1 MNTYKSVVLGLVV
14 VVVLGGVYMLS
25 SSGSPA
31 PSGAS
36 TVGSVS
42 STTSGNVDTQGGTQR
57 VAITAK
63 SGYNPKISTA
73 KAGMPTKLIM
83 KTDGTY
89 DCSSS
94 VNIRSLN
101 IQKTLPATGETEI
114 DLGTPKAGDT
124 IVGLCSMAMY
134 NFQVKFE

>member
-1 MNTYKSVVLGLVV
+1 MNTYKLVVLGLVV

-25 SSGSPA
+25 SGGSPA

-36 TVGSVS
+36 TVGSA

-63 SGYNPKISTA
+63 SGYSPKISTA
-73 KAGMPTKLIM
+73 KAGIPTKLIM

-134 NFQVKFE
+134 NFTVKFE